1 MTAELVKP
9 TRTVTKPATTA
20 ETERSRRN
28 DMGSQSRYFWFVLP
42 AAGREVGNAN
52 RKMPQFAA
60 ANSRHL
66 CDFHLCGIA
75 LQDVTDLGQLL
86 DLLAELKL
94 LLLELANALLKRG
107 DIARYFAQVFELALK
122 QFLVLLQLQG
132 QGHQGR
138 ADPRVQVQ
146 A

>member
-1 MTAELVKP
+1 MTAELVNP

-28 DMGSQSRYFWFVLP
+28 DMGSQIRYFCFVLP
-42 AAGREVGNAN
+42 AAGREVGNAKPEN
-52 RKMPQFAA
+52 TPVAA

-75 LQDVTDLGQLL
+75 LQDVADLGQLL

-94 LLLELANALLKRG
+94 LLLELANALLKR
-107 DIARYFAQVFELALK
+107 
-122 QFLVLLQLQG
+122 
-132 QGHQGR
+132 
-138 ADPRVQVQ
+138 
-146 A
+146 